1 MNEASNPERKP
12 DRRPRAPSVPSDALG
27 LGVVALV
34 VSLVVIAFAWFALI
48 AIRGA
53 ISVAAQPTPDNPPM
67 VVLSLPQ
74 SLSLPDILLVL
85 VGLVPL
91 GLLVPAFRGIG
102 LAQQSRAALTSK
114 NLIETR
120 VLNAASRSSSFF
132 ALGYAFTVLI
142 VFGLGLF
149 VVLNG
154 VAVGRT
160 FFRLDIIFGSFGL
173 VAQAFL
179 TNVLIFVVAEV
190 LILAWG
196 LVVAVARLIPG
207 EAGQPIR
214 FLATAYT
221 DIFRGLPSIITIYLI
236 GFGLPL
242 TGLTTGFEDFL
253 KNSFSLQDLTPI
265 WAILALT
272 LTYGAYVAEVYRAGI
287 ESIHPSQFSAARS
300 LGLSFGQTM
309 RFVIVPQAIRRIIPP
324 LLNDFIGLQK
334 DTSLVAVIG
343 TIDAFNQAKIIAS
356 NKFNLSAVVT
366 VAFLF
371 VIITIPQARFV
382 DYLLEREQRR
392 TRN

>member
-1 MNEASNPERKP
+1 
-12 DRRPRAPSVPSDALG
+12 VPSDALG

-34 VSLVVIAFAWFALI
+34 VSLAVIAFAWFALI

-53 ISVAAQPTPDNPPM
+53 ISVAAQPAPDNPPM

-74 SLSLPDILLVL
+74 SWRLSDILLVL

-91 GLLVPAFRGIG
+91 GLLVPAARGIG
-102 LAQQSRAALTSK
+102 LAQQSRAALVA
-114 NLIETR
+114 NDLIKTR
-120 VLNAASRSSSFF
+120 VLNAASRSSSLF
-132 ALGYAFTVLI
+132 ALGYAFAAFI
-142 VFGLGLF
+142 VFGLALF
-149 VVLNG
+149 VVLND
-154 VAVGRT
+154 VAVGKT

-179 TNVLIFVVAEV
+179 TNVFIFCIAEV
-190 LILAWG
+190 FILIWG

-207 EAGQPIR
+207 RAGQPIR

-221 DIFRGLPSIITIYLI
+221 DIFRGLPSIITIYLV

-242 TGLTTGFEDFL
+242 TGLPL
-253 KNSFSLQDLTPI
+253 VKDLSPN
-265 WAILALT
+265 WAAILALT

-309 RFVIVPQAIRRIIPP
+309 RFVIVPQAVRRIIPP

-334 DTSLVAVIG
+334 DTALVNVIG

-356 NKFNLSAVVT
+356 NRFNLSSVAT

-371 VIITIPQARFV
+371 VIITIPQARWV
-382 DYLLEREQRR
+382 DRLLEREQRR